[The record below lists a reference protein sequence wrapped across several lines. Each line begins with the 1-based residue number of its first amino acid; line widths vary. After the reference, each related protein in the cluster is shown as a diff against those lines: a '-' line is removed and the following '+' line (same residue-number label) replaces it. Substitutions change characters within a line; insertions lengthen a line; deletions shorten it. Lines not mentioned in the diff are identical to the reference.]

1 MLSPALRSPCS
12 FNLANIELR
21 FRLAQAEDSVGELRR
36 LLRVTMGLQDYKA
49 KQIGPSQRAG
59 TRARTLIARF
69 WDKVS
74 RCVDRYKAAY
84 SALLS
89 LEPEGEWRS
98 RLRPLTD
105 KDVRAPRRHDDEY
118 EGTRELSWIW
128 RIACRSGLDGINS
141 VEELDPMSNEELD
154 DCECSPTYLFHPV
167 FILRDRPSM

>member
-1 MLSPALRSPCS
+1 
-12 FNLANIELR
+12 
-21 FRLAQAEDSVGELRR
+21 
-36 LLRVTMGLQDYKA
+36 MGLQDYKA

-89 LEPEGEWRS
+89 LSEPEGEWRS

-105 KDVRAPRRHDDEY
+105 KDVRTPRRHDDE
-118 EGTRELSWIW
+118 TRAHANSHGYG
-128 RIACRSGLDGINS
+128 GLRVGAGSMGLI
-141 VEELDPMSNEELD
+141 
-154 DCECSPTYLFHPV
+154 
-167 FILRDRPSM
+167 PSKS